1 MTRAGLARLSTAFVA
16 SVCLSG
22 LVASAQGGGSYSA
35 ALVPDQEVPAVSS
48 AASGTITLDID
59 EGERRTSPTSCRY
72 SGLSSTVAQAHI
84 HFAQAGVNGGIVL
97 WLCEGTATP
106 APALGI
112 DPPTCPQSGTVSG
125 VLTPA
130 DVISTANA
138 QNVNAQQ
145 INAGEF
151 AEAVAL
157 IKKGSVRERSHRQQR
172 RRRNSRPD
180 PPGRRSQVDRRRRR
194 VPTACRQV
202 GRWPSATPRDPAE
215 HRRNCRPSRAAQ
227 RPTRRRDISIGYP
240 VPPNPPPRSTRCP
253 TPLLPVEPRDLDAC
267 RC

>member
-22 LVASAQGGGSYSA
+22 LVASAQGGGRYST

-48 AASGTITLDID
+48 AAEGTITLDID
-59 EGERRTSPTSCRY
+59 EGEQEIAYELTF

-84 HFAQAGVNGGIVL
+84 HFAQAGVNGSIVL

-106 APALGI
+106 AAALGI

-130 DVISTANA
+130 DVISTVNT
-138 QNVNAQQ
+138 QTNVNAQQ

-151 AEAVAL
+151 AEAVAF
-157 IKKGSVRERSHRQQR
+157 IKKGLAYANVHTANSAGGEIRGQIRQ
-172 RRRNSRPD
+172 
-180 PPGRRSQVDRRRRR
+180 G
-194 VPTACRQV
+194 
-202 GRWPSATPRDPAE
+202 GG
-215 HRRNCRPSRAAQ
+215 HK
-227 RPTRRRDISIGYP
+227 
-240 VPPNPPPRSTRCP
+240 
-253 TPLLPVEPRDLDAC
+253 
-267 RC
+267 